1 MLNRWL
7 ISFVLIKRRK
17 ESKLNIDEK
26 NKRKREIVLVA
37 VDEYIRT
44 AQPITSGG
52 LNVHFKDI
60 SSATIRN
67 ELNALE
73 SMGYF
78 KQLHTSGGRV
88 PTALAYKEYVNSLL
102 ENDKLDYQSIEK
114 VLNQYEDKSVSLI
127 STLSTLA
134 KRLSKATSCPTVL
147 VQHGLQNLTI
157 QNIQIVPLI
166 QKDALLLVET
176 NAGIIDDNISLDPN
190 IDRPACLEASDYL
203 TKHFKGQTIGYMINN
218 MNDVCLKA
226 GAQIIQFKELIESVA
241 NSLISVIKTRC
252 DVTNENPT
260 KLLDNINKNEF
271 DDAKSVFEFLEDQ
284 ERVIDVVKQDTN
296 ELNFTIGDDT
306 SKLKGGMMMSA
317 PIVINGVSIASL
329 ALVGPKRIDYA
340 NVAAALKFIVNQI
353 DNMKG
358 GKNE

>member
-1 MLNRWL
+1 M
-7 ISFVLIKRRK
+7 
-17 ESKLNIDEK
+17 NIDEK

-37 VDEYIRT
+37 VDEYIRS
-44 AQPITSGG
+44 AKPLTSGG

-102 ENDKLDYQSIEK
+102 ESDKLDYKSIEK

-134 KRLSKATSCPTVL
+134 KRLSKATNCPTVL
-147 VQHGLQNLTI
+147 VQHGLQNLII

-190 IDRPACLEASDYL
+190 IDRPACIEASDYL
-203 TKHFKGQTIGYMINN
+203 TKHFKDQTIGYMINN
-218 MNDVCLKA
+218 INDVCLKA
-226 GAQIIQFKELIESVA
+226 GAQILQFKELIDSVA

-260 KLLDNINKNEF
+260 KLLNNISKNEY
-271 DDAKSVFEFLEDQ
+271 DEAKTVFEFLEDQ
-284 ERVIDVVKQDTN
+284 EKIIDVVKQDSN
-296 ELNFTIGDDT
+296 ELNFTIGDDG

-317 PIVINGVSIASL
+317 PIVINGVPIASL

-353 DNMKG
+353 DSLKG
-358 GKNE
+358 DKNER